1 MKILHNQ
8 MRWRFTVF
16 VCSKHRLMYIMTRY
30 LISERNGIMSL
41 VEATELILYTPII
54 VGGVLNNIG
63 DTSYSCS
70 VPQSTI
76 YKDKDSKHRSRLSAD
91 TLQLLDH
98 LLVTE
103 KLTSPLP
110 IYMEDQAYMTTNYR
124 SKLILWLMKLHFA
137 LKLAP
142 GVSSLAVNI
151 LDRFLTKRNVEKKEM
166 KVAGL
171 ACLLI
176 ASKVLGGTNYDEQNE
191 ILVQFQTG
199 LYYTAD
205 DVIHTEL
212 VILTGLKYHV
222 SVPTSYTFLY
232 IYLEATGD
240 LVHKDITQ
248 DASFIQECTLPVYDL
263 LDYIPSK
270 IASGSIFIARMVNGV
285 TPWNEALAEC
295 TTYNKEAV
303 VPIVK
308 SILYNIIPHIE
319 CMLESEWI
327 KGKFNRMNKS
337 KISKMQELGLMI
349 GKTVE

>member
-30 LISERNGIMSL
+30 LMSERNGIMSL

-54 VGGVLNNIG
+54 VGGALNNIG

-103 KLTSPLP
+103 KFTSPLP

-124 SKLILWLMKLHFA
+124 SKLILLLMKLHFA

-151 LDRFLTKRNVEKKEM
+151 LDRFLTKRNVEEKEM

-191 ILVQFQTG
+191 KLVQFQTG

-248 DASFIQECTLPVYDL
+248 DASFIQECTLPVYAL

-285 TPWNEALAEC
+285 TPWNKALAEC

-308 SILYNIIPHIE
+308 TILYNIIPRIE
-319 CMLESEWI
+319 CMLELEWI
-327 KGKFNRMNKS
+327 RVKFNRMNKS